1 MLAFPAKTDT
11 GRVSPAFANP
21 YVSPERSLGMEPTVH
36 DWERLAA
43 AIREARIKKGFP
55 KRAAFARS
63 IDVDDSTMAII
74 EGKRAGH
81 VSEEMLD
88 FVTTRLGWT
97 PGQWR
102 AVLNGILAPVTDLEV
117 ESTVGIIEG
126 QLDPRLAS
134 YTDAALL
141 DELRT
146 RMLWM
151 AARLGGGALA
161 FATDAT
167 GDPEIVSHSVPGRG

>member
-1 MLAFPAKTDT
+1 
-11 GRVSPAFANP
+11 
-21 YVSPERSLGMEPTVH
+21 
-36 DWERLAA
+36 
-43 AIREARIKKGFP
+43 
-55 KRAAFARS
+55 
-63 IDVDDSTMAII
+63 
-74 EGKRAGH
+74 
-81 VSEEMLD
+81 MLD

-126 QLDPRLAS
+126 QLDARLAS

-151 AARLGGGALA
+151 AAR
-161 FATDAT
+161 
-167 GDPEIVSHSVPGRG
+167 S